1 MRREKWRE
9 IEKKYLPHLKYK
21 GNKFLEE
28 GGKWLR
34 QSHVFQNPFY
44 YIDYTLAQMCAFQ
57 FFNAMNE
64 NRQDA
69 WNRYVNLC
77 KLGGSK
83 TFLNLLKDKNVHL
96 DNPFKK
102 GVIRKTIKP
111 LSEFLDKFDDS
122 KM

>member
-1 MRREKWRE
+1 
-9 IEKKYLPHLKYK
+9 
-21 GNKFLEE
+21 
-28 GGKWLR
+28 
-34 QSHVFQNPFY
+34 
-44 YIDYTLAQMCAFQ
+44 MCAFQ